1 MNIISAS
8 KSVALMVLMLTLSL
22 PKSHAV
28 AQNPDSE
35 LTGQKHLK
43 IYTETF
49 PPYNYINDGKL
60 QGINVEFVQAMCELA
75 NIQCEFT
82 LYPWNRSFRAAQN
95 NKNSGL
101 ISAARTKER
110 RELFSWIGPVSSGQ
124 SCIFKLS
131 SRDDIQIKDQASLS
145 QYTMGTARDNAY
157 EKILEALG
165 FTRTKNLILFPTKN
179 GDVRP
184 FAAQRVDFIIGSALT
199 IEHQLTQAELAL
211 HEVTPVH
218 VIDKQLLN
226 GNFLALN
233 LETDSSIVT
242 ALQRS
247 YETLTEQ
254 NMLSTIEAKYIRPI
268 QPEQKG
274 ILNNLDIWEECAKSI
289 R

>member
-1 MNIISAS
+1 
-8 KSVALMVLMLTLSL
+8 
-22 PKSHAV
+22 
-28 AQNPDSE
+28 
-35 LTGQKHLK
+35 
-43 IYTETF
+43 
-49 PPYNYINDGKL
+49 
-60 QGINVEFVQAMCELA
+60 
-75 NIQCEFT
+75 
-82 LYPWNRSFRAAQN
+82 
-95 NKNSGL
+95 
-101 ISAARTKER
+101 
-110 RELFSWIGPVSSGQ
+110 
-124 SCIFKLS
+124 
-131 SRDDIQIKDQASLS
+131 
-145 QYTMGTARDNAY
+145 MGTARDNAY

-233 LETDSSIVT
+233 LEADSSIVK